1 MSGLALAHASRASGG
16 GEPLL
21 ALRELRRARKANRL
35 QGLPWG
41 ETLYRV
47 YLIVIGV
54 GGIVWWIA
62 AVLGERQVSAS
73 SVADVRRLGPS
84 VVGCLLAVLA
94 GNSLRSGARGAALTI
109 EPADVA
115 HVLQSP
121 LPRLRVL
128 RRPAVH
134 TLRRGLSS
142 AFVVGAA
149 TGPLTAPFLPGG
161 PGRWTVFSGAI
172 AAVFG
177 LGLSSLALVVSG
189 RRFHPR
195 VALLLSVTLLGW
207 SVADV
212 ARASVTS
219 PFSFAGTAFL
229 RPMPDAPRFADSSA
243 LGICM
248 VTIALLALAFTGLG
262 GVGIEAA
269 ERRAR
274 LISQLRF
281 AVSTQDL
288 RGVVLLRRQLAS
300 ERARRRPWFRVRGQ
314 AGPERA
320 IVVRSLRSLARWPV
334 ARVVRVLVLAI
345 VAGVLLRLAYE
356 GAFPLVVL
364 SALCFFVMGLDLVE
378 PLAQDA
384 DRPDLLKSLPRHR
397 GRMANRQLIVPTIAA
412 ALLGLLGGAAA
423 IATGISTGSTVG
435 PNTETALAL
444 LFTALC
450 GAVLGSFGGAVNV
463 AQGPP
468 SLSTMLST
476 PEFAFLRTALPVIL
490 TVIGTAGP
498 LFSCRIAATDAK
510 SPSVYPGI
518 VRGLLVVGLI
528 GYGVVLWITDGGIR
542 EPK

>member
-1 MSGLALAHASRASGG
+1 MSSSLAWRRSHGG
-16 GEPLL
+16 GDESFG
-21 ALRELRRARKANRL
+21 ALGELRRARKANRL

-54 GGIVWWIA
+54 GGIVWWLA
-62 AVLGERQVSAS
+62 AVLGERQVSS
-73 SVADVRRLGPS
+73 STVADVRRVGPS
-84 VVGCLLAVLA
+84 ILGCLLGALV
-94 GNSLRSGARGAALTI
+94 GNALRSGARGAALTI

-115 HVLQSP
+115 HVLQAP
-121 LPRLRVL
+121 LPRARVL

-134 TLRRGLSS
+134 TLRRGFLNGL
-142 AFVVGAA
+142 VVGAA

-161 PGRWTVFSGAI
+161 PGKWTLFSAGMG
-172 AAVFG
+172 AVFG
-177 LGLSSLALVVSG
+177 LGLSSLALVASG
-189 RRFHPR
+189 RRLRPR
-195 VALLLSVTLLGW
+195 VALGLSVALLGW

-212 ARASVTS
+212 MRKSVTS
-219 PFSFAGTAFL
+219 PLSVAGAAFL
-229 RPMPDAPRFADSSA
+229 RPLPDAPRRADVGA
-243 LGICM
+243 FGVVVGAIVLL
-248 VTIALLALAFTGLG
+248 VLALVGLG

-314 AGPERA
+314 AGPGRA
-320 IVVRSLRSLARWPV
+320 VVVRSLRSMARWPV
-334 ARVVRVLVLAI
+334 ARIARVVVLSVA
-345 VAGVLLRLAYE
+345 AGVLMRLSYE
-356 GAFPLVVL
+356 GALPLVIL
-364 SALCFFVMGLDLVE
+364 SALCFFVIGLDLVE

-397 GRMANRQLIVPTIAA
+397 GRMANRQLIVPSVVAVMIGFVA
-412 ALLGLLGGAAA
+412 GAAA
-423 IATGISTGSTVG
+423 IVTGVFTGSTVG
-435 PNTETALAL
+435 PNVETAIAL
-444 LFTALC
+444 VFSSVC
-450 GAVLGSFGGAVNV
+450 GAVLGAFGGAVNV

-490 TVIGTAGP
+490 TIIGTVTP
-498 LFSCRIAATDAK
+498 LLSSRIAAANAR
-510 SPSVYPGI
+510 SPSVYPGV

>member
-1 MSGLALAHASRASGG
+1 MSNAPAWLRPAAGG
-16 GEPLL
+16 DDRFT

-54 GGIVWWIA
+54 GGVVWWLA
-62 AVLGERQVSAS
+62 TVLGERQVSAVTVS
-73 SVADVRRLGPS
+73 DVRRVGPS
-84 VVGCLLAVLA
+84 VVGAILAVLV
-94 GNSLRSGARGAALTI
+94 GNALRSGARGAALTI

-115 HVLQSP
+115 HVLQAP
-121 LPRLRVL
+121 LARARVL

-134 TLRRGLSS
+134 TLRRGVSS
-142 AFVVGAA
+142 GFVLGAA
-149 TGPLTAPFLPGG
+149 VGPLTAPFLPGG
-161 PGRWTVFSGAI
+161 PGRWTMLTGALG
-172 AAVFG
+172 AVFG
-177 LGLSSLALVVSG
+177 LALSALALVASG
-189 RRFHPR
+189 RRLHPR
-195 VALLLSVTLLGW
+195 VALVVSIALLGW
-207 SVADV
+207 SVADI
-212 ARASVTS
+212 ARGSITS
-219 PFSFAGTAFL
+219 PLSFAGSAFL
-229 RPMPDAPRFADSSA
+229 RPLPDAPDAAPVSTVGVIVAAF
-243 LGICM
+243 
-248 VTIALLALAFTGLG
+248 VLLALAVVGLG
-262 GVGIEAA
+262 GVGVEAA

-314 AGPERA
+314 DGPGRA
-320 IVVRSLRSLARWPV
+320 VVVRSLRSLARWPIARI
-334 ARVVRVLVLAI
+334 ARVVVLALA
-345 VAGVLLRLAYE
+345 AGALLRLAYE
-356 GAFPLVVL
+356 GALPLVLL
-364 SALCFFVMGLDLVE
+364 SALCFFVIGLDLVE

-397 GRMANRQLIVPTIAA
+397 GRMANRQLIVPSAVA
-412 ALLGLLGGAAA
+412 ALIGFVSGAAA
-423 IATGISTGSTVG
+423 IFTGVFTGSTVG
-435 PNTETALAL
+435 PNVETALAL
-444 LFTALC
+444 VFTSVC
-450 GAVLGSFGGAVNV
+450 GAVLGAFGGAVNV

-490 TVIGTAGP
+490 TVIGTATP
-498 LFSCRIAATDAK
+498 LLSSRIAATNAK
-510 SPSVYPGI
+510 APSVYPGI
-518 VRGLLVVGLI
+518 VRALLVVGLM

>member
-1 MSGLALAHASRASGG
+1 MSVVDAAASVPASIGD
-16 GEPLL
+16 PFV
-21 ALRELRRARKANRL
+21 ALRDLRRARKANRL

-54 GGIVWWIA
+54 GGIVWWLA
-62 AVLGERQVSAS
+62 AVLGDRQVSAAT
-73 SVADVRRLGPS
+73 VDDVKRVGPALIGCVLAV
-84 VVGCLLAVLA
+84 VVG
-94 GNSLRSGARGAALTI
+94 NSMRSGARGAALTI

-115 HVLQSP
+115 HVLQAP
-121 LPRLRVL
+121 LSRARVL

-134 TLRRGLSS
+134 TLRRGVLT
-142 AFVVGAA
+142 AFVVGGAA
-149 TGPLTAPFLPGG
+149 GPLTAPFLPGG
-161 PGRWTVFSGAI
+161 PGRWTLFTAALG
-172 AAVFG
+172 AVFG
-177 LGLSSLALVVSG
+177 LVQSSLALVVSG
-189 RRFHPR
+189 RRISPR
-195 VALLLSVTLLGW
+195 IALAASVALLGW
-207 SVADV
+207 SAADI
-212 ARASVTS
+212 ARESITS
-219 PFSFAGTAFL
+219 PLSFAGTALL
-229 RPMPDAPRFADSSA
+229 RPLPDAPATADRSA
-243 LGICM
+243 LGIFL
-248 VTIALLALAFTGLG
+248 VAVVLLVLALVGLG
-262 GVGIEAA
+262 GVGVEAA

-300 ERARRRPWFRVRGQ
+300 ERARRQPWFRVRGQ
-314 AGPERA
+314 NGPGRA
-320 IVVRSLRSLARWPV
+320 VVVRGLRSMARWPV
-334 ARVVRVLVLAI
+334 ARVTRVVVLAV
-345 VAGVLLRLAYE
+345 VAGALMRLSYE
-356 GAFPLVVL
+356 GALPLVVL

-397 GRMANRQLIVPTIAA
+397 GRMANRQLIVPSVVAALFGLVAGMTAIAA
-412 ALLGLLGGAAA
+412 GVF
-423 IATGISTGSTVG
+423 TGSTVG

-444 LFTALC
+444 VFSAVV
-450 GAVLGSFGGAVNV
+450 GAVMGALGGAVNV

-490 TVIGTAGP
+490 TVIGTVGP
-498 LFSCRIAATDAK
+498 LLSARIAATDAK
-510 SPSVYPGI
+510 SPSVYPGM

>member
-1 MSGLALAHASRASGG
+1 MSVTDAAASLTASVGD
-16 GEPLL
+16 PFV
-21 ALRELRRARKANRL
+21 ALRDLRRARKANRL

-54 GGIVWWIA
+54 GGIVWWLA
-62 AVLGERQVSAS
+62 AVLGERQVSAAT
-73 SVADVRRLGPS
+73 VADVRRLGPGIIGCVLAV
-84 VVGCLLAVLA
+84 VVG
-94 GNSLRSGARGAALTI
+94 NSIRSGARGAALTI

-115 HVLQSP
+115 HVLQAP
-121 LPRLRVL
+121 LPRARVL

-134 TLRRGLSS
+134 TLRRGVLTG
-142 AFVVGAA
+142 FVVGGAA
-149 TGPLTAPFLPGG
+149 GPLTAPFLPGG
-161 PGRWTVFSGAI
+161 PGRWTLFTAALG
-172 AAVFG
+172 AVFG
-177 LGLSSLALVVSG
+177 LALSSLALLVSG
-189 RRFHPR
+189 RRLSPR
-195 VALLLSVTLLGW
+195 LALASSVGLLVW
-207 SVADV
+207 SAADI
-212 ARASVTS
+212 ARESITS
-219 PFSFAGTAFL
+219 PLSFAGTALL
-229 RPMPDAPRFADSSA
+229 RPLPDAPAAADRSA
-243 LGICM
+243 LGVC
-248 VTIALLALAFTGLG
+248 VVAAVLLVLALVGLG
-262 GVGIEAA
+262 GVGVEAA

-300 ERARRRPWFRVRGQ
+300 ERARRQPWFRVRGQ
-314 AGPERA
+314 SGPGKA
-320 IVVRSLRSLARWPV
+320 VVVRGLRSMARWPV
-334 ARVVRVLVLAI
+334 ARVTRVVVLAI
-345 VAGVLLRLAYE
+345 VAGGLMRLSYE
-356 GAFPLVVL
+356 GALPLVVL

-397 GRMANRQLIVPTIAA
+397 GRMANRQLIVPSVVA
-412 ALLGLLGGAAA
+412 ALFGLVAGLAA
-423 IATGISTGSTVG
+423 IATGVFTGSTVG
-435 PNTETALAL
+435 PNSETALAL
-444 LFTALC
+444 VFSAVAGSVMGAL
-450 GAVLGSFGGAVNV
+450 GGAVNV

-490 TVIGTAGP
+490 TVIGTVGP
-498 LFSCRIAATDAK
+498 LLSCRVAANDAK